1 MFSTSEITL
10 KVWRHL
16 RLEFPLKIFIRGSNF
31 QNEQKVTSLE
41 TNYYLHNHIFFN
53 HVCLSQMNTSYWAIL
68 VQFGNVI
75 KLARFAP
82 QKYLINI
89 DLLLGI

>member
-31 QNEQKVTSLE
+31 QNEQKDTILE
-41 TNYYLHNHIFFN
+41 TNYYLPNHLFK
-53 HVCLSQMNTSYWAIL
+53 SYVSYTNEYKL
-68 VQFGNVI
+68 LGNFSTIGDVI
-75 KLARFAP
+75 KLARFSL
-82 QKYLINI
+82 QKYLLNI

>member
-31 QNEQKVTSLE
+31 LNEQKVTSLE
-41 TNYYLHNHIFFN
+41 MNDYLHNHLFSPC
-53 HVCLSQMNTSYWAIL
+53 VSYTNEYKYLAIL

-75 KLARFAP
+75 KLARFSL

-89 DLLLGI
+89 DLLLGV

>member
-31 QNEQKVTSLE
+31 LNEQKVTSLE
-41 TNYYLHNHIFFN
+41 MNDYLPNHLLN
-53 HVCLSQMNTSYWAIL
+53 LVCLSQMN
-68 VQFGNVI
+68 
-75 KLARFAP
+75 
-82 QKYLINI
+82 INI
-89 DLLLGI
+89 WQF